1 MSMIISLSGGTGSFA
16 SACIA
21 HESGEPFRMVF
32 ADTLIEDED
41 CYRVLDEIEAK
52 LGPVVRLVDGRT
64 PWQVFADVGFIGNA
78 RTAHCSDILKRKQI
92 RAWMD
97 ANTDPTDAMVIG
109 MGLDE
114 PERLK
119 RAQVAWA
126 PRPVRSLLAEHGWSH
141 AQAVDCWRRYGIAPP
156 RLYAMGFPHNNCGG
170 FCVRAGHDAFGA
182 LLRHFPERYA
192 AHEAQEAAA
201 LAAIK
206 GGQPI
211 MRDRTG
217 GDTTGLTMAAFRER
231 KDRQPEM
238 FDWGGCGCF
247 TEDAA

>member
-141 AQAVDCWRRYGIAPP
+141 AQAVDCWRPGSMPWASRTTTAAASASGPGMTPSARCCDTSPSATRRTRRR
-156 RLYAMGFPHNNCGG
+156 RLQPWLRSKAASRSCATA
-170 FCVRAGHDAFGA
+170 RAGTPPA
-182 LLRHFPERYA
+182 
-192 AHEAQEAAA
+192 
-201 LAAIK
+201 
-206 GGQPI
+206 
-211 MRDRTG
+211 
-217 GDTTGLTMAAFRER
+217 
-231 KDRQPEM
+231 
-238 FDWGGCGCF
+238 
-247 TEDAA
+247 